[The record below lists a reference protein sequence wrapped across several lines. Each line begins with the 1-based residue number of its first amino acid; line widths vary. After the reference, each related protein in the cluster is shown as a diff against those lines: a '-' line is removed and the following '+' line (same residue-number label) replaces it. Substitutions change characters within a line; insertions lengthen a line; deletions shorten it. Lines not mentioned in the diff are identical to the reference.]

1 MSEQPSESVIRKIQ
15 KLLAHSKG
23 KGTTEEEASTAM
35 DMATELLAKYNLDM
49 AIIDKAVVEGGT
61 VTAPEKREKTKI
73 DRSAMYKWQQ
83 ELCRRIASANFCWYW
98 AQEVLEPKGKPDQ
111 YGYQPKRKVK
121 RHVILGREANVVAV
135 QMMYEYLV
143 ETLEDILPYPHV
155 ERLSRSA
162 VSWRE
167 GAAERLA
174 ERVEAKAY
182 AMRNP
187 DTNATAAVKETGV
200 MLRSVVQ
207 SEYAANYDSLYGVDA
222 YAKAIAR
229 QEAYKLEQANKPKVE
244 LTAAELAKQEKA
256 NQKYWKQQERQ
267 RQQELDRRDHDAYR
281 AGRVVGGEISL
292 QDRLE
297 GK

>member
-1 MSEQPSESVIRKIQ
+1 MSEQPSNDIIRKIQ
-15 KLLAHSKG
+15 KLLALG
-23 KGTTEEEASTAM
+23 KRGGTEAEASAAM
-35 DMATELLAKYNLDM
+35 DLAQELLAKYNLDM

-61 VTAPEKREKTKI
+61 VAAPEKREKTKI

-83 ELCRRIASANFCWYW
+83 SLCRRIAESNYCWYW
-98 AQEVLEPKGKPDQ
+98 VQEVREPKGKPDK
-111 YGYQPKRKVK
+111 YGYQDTRKVK

-135 QMMYEYLV
+135 QMMYEYLA

-162 VSWRE
+162 LSWRE

-174 ERVEAKAY
+174 ERIEAKAY

-187 DTNATAAVKETGV
+187 AKDTTAEVKETGL
-200 MLRSVVQ
+200 MLRSVAQ
-207 SEYAANYDSLYGVDA
+207 SEYVANYDAQYGEGA
-222 YAKAIAR
+222 HARAIAR
-229 QEAYKLEQANKPKVE
+229 HEAYKVAEASKPKVE
-244 LTAAELAKQEKA
+244 LTAAEKAKQERA

-267 RQQELDRRDHDAYR
+267 HQQELDRRDHTAYR
-281 AGRVVGGEISL
+281 AGRVAGNEISL

>member
-1 MSEQPSESVIRKIQ
+1 MAEQPNDSVIRKIQ
-15 KLLAHSKG
+15 KLLALG
-23 KGTTEEEASTAM
+23 KRGGTEAEASTAM
-35 DMATELLAKYNLDM
+35 DMAQELLAKYNLDM

-61 VTAPEKREKTKI
+61 VAAPEKREKTKI

-83 ELCRRIASANFCWYW
+83 SLCRRIAEANYCWYW
-98 AQEVLEPKGKPDQ
+98 VQEVREPVGKPKD
-111 YGYQPKRKVK
+111 GYQKFRMVK
-121 RHVILGREANVVAV
+121 RHLILGREANVAAV
-135 QMMYEYLV
+135 TFMYEYLV

-162 VSWRE
+162 ISWRE

-174 ERVEAKAY
+174 ERIEAKAY

-187 DTNATAAVKETGV
+187 DKEASTTVKETGL

-207 SEYAANYDSLYGVDA
+207 SEYAANYDSLYGVNA
-222 YAKAIAR
+222 YANAVAR
-229 QEAYKLEQANKPKVE
+229 QEVRKAEEAAKPKVE
-244 LTAAELAKQEKA
+244 PTAAQIAAAEKA
-256 NQKYWKQQERQ
+256 NQKYWKQRERQ
-267 RQQELDRRDHDAYR
+267 RQQELERRDHTAYR
-281 AGRVVGGEISL
+281 AGRVVGNEISL